1 MGRGY
6 GGGLAPGVS
15 ARNRSAFEESF
26 ANVLDPLAFPR
37 QKDAPMHIGF
47 IGSGRMASALLEGIL
62 RAGIAPAADIVLTDK
77 LPAAAAEL
85 ARRTG
90 AQARGSNADVAS
102 GADTLI
108 LCVKPGDVPEA
119 LREAGDL
126 SGKLLISIAAGVPLR
141 RLREWAPGN
150 PRLIRVMPNTPALI
164 GRGAAAFAGG
174 EGATEEDLA
183 AAEKIFGAVGVVA
196 RVKEELLD
204 AVTGLSGSGPAFV
217 YTVIEALADGGV
229 LMGLPREIALRL
241 ASQTVL
247 GAAAM
252 VLDTGMHPAQLRDQ
266 VASPG
271 GTTMAGLEA
280 LEDAGLRAALI
291 GAVRAATE
299 RSGELGAAG

>member
-1 MGRGY
+1 
-6 GGGLAPGVS
+6 
-15 ARNRSAFEESF
+15 
-26 ANVLDPLAFPR
+26 
-37 QKDAPMHIGF
+37 MHIGF

-62 RAGIAPAADIVLTDK
+62 RAGIASAEDVLLTDK
-77 LPAAAAEL
+77 FPAAAEEL

-90 AQARGSNADVAS
+90 TRALPSNLELAAE
-102 GADTLI
+102 ADTLI

-126 SGKLLISIAAGVPLR
+126 GGKLLVSIAAGVPLR
-141 RLREWAPGN
+141 RLKQCASGA

-164 GRGAAAFAGG
+164 GQGAAAFSAG
-174 EGATEEDLA
+174 EGATEEDMA
-183 AAEKIFGAVGVVA
+183 VADRIFGAIGIVV

-229 LMGLPREIALRL
+229 LMGLPRDVALRL
-241 ASQTVL
+241 AAQTVR

-252 VLDTGMHPAQLRDQ
+252 VLETGMHPAQLRDQ

-271 GTTMAGLEA
+271 GTTIAGLEA

-291 GAVRAATE
+291 GAVRAAAE

>member
-1 MGRGY
+1 
-6 GGGLAPGVS
+6 
-15 ARNRSAFEESF
+15 
-26 ANVLDPLAFPR
+26 
-37 QKDAPMHIGF
+37 MHIGF

-77 LPAAAAEL
+77 IPAASEEL

-90 AQARGSNADVAS
+90 AGARLTNADVA
-102 GADTLI
+102 ADAGVLI

-126 SGKLLISIAAGVPLR
+126 GGKLLISIAAGVRLG
-141 RLREWAPGN
+141 RLRELAQGN

-164 GRGAAAFAGG
+164 GQGAAAYAAG
-174 EGATEEDLA
+174 EGATDEDMA
-183 AAEKIFGAVGVVA
+183 VADRIFGAIGVAV

-217 YTVIEALADGGV
+217 YTVIEAMADGGV
-229 LMGLPREIALRL
+229 LMGLPRDIALRL

-252 VLDTGMHPAQLRDQ
+252 VLQTGMHPAQLRDQ

-271 GTTMAGLEA
+271 GTTIAGLEA

>member
-1 MGRGY
+1 
-6 GGGLAPGVS
+6 
-15 ARNRSAFEESF
+15 
-26 ANVLDPLAFPR
+26 
-37 QKDAPMHIGF
+37 MHIGF

-62 RAGIAPAADIVLTDK
+62 RAGIASAADIVLTDK
-77 LPAAAAEL
+77 IPAASEEL

-90 AQARGSNADVAS
+90 TGPRASNAEVVAE
-102 GADTLI
+102 AEVLI
-108 LCVKPGDVPEA
+108 LCVKPGDVPQA

-126 SGKLLISIAAGVPLR
+126 SGKLLVSIAAGVPLR
-141 RLREWAPGN
+141 RLQEWAAGN

-164 GRGAAAFAGG
+164 GQGAAAYAPG
-174 EGATEEDLA
+174 EGATEEDMA
-183 AAEKIFGAVGVVA
+183 VADRIFGATGVAV

-247 GAAAM
+247 GSAAM
-252 VLDTGMHPAQLRDQ
+252 VLQTGMHPAQLRDQ

>member
-1 MGRGY
+1 M
-6 GGGLAPGVS
+6 
-15 ARNRSAFEESF
+15 
-26 ANVLDPLAFPR
+26 
-37 QKDAPMHIGF
+37 KIGF

-62 RAGIAPAADIVLTDK
+62 RASISPAADILLTDK
-77 LPAAAAEL
+77 IPAAAEDL
-85 ARRTG
+85 AKRTG
-90 AQARGSNADVAS
+90 GQAHPLNSQVAAAADL
-102 GADTLI
+102 LI
-108 LCVKPGDVPEA
+108 LCVKPGDVPQA

-126 SGKLLISIAAGVPLR
+126 TGKVLVSIAAGVPLR
-141 RLREWAPGN
+141 RLREWSTGT

-164 GRGAAAFAGG
+164 GHGAAAYAAA
-174 EGATEEDLA
+174 EGVTPEDLA
-183 AAEKIFGAVGVVA
+183 AVDRIFGAVGIVS

-217 YTVIEALADGGV
+217 YTVIESLADGGV
-229 LMGLPREIALRL
+229 LMGLPRDTALRL

-252 VLDTGMHPAQLRDQ
+252 VLQTGLHPAQLRDQ

-271 GTTMAGLEA
+271 GTTIAGLEA
-280 LEDAGLRAALI
+280 LEEAGLRSALI